1 MVHVLQNQN
10 TYSSDPIGDAL
21 EELGSKQFIHG
32 ADSRVYGI
40 LGNDPSD
47 DKIREL
53 ISAIGTGNIQDQ
65 CCCLFSCTLF

>member
-1 MVHVLQNQN
+1 MAQEVRLKE
-10 TYSSDPIGDAL
+10 GLA
-21 EELGSKQFIHG
+21 EFIHG

-53 ISAIGTGNIQDQ
+53 INAIGTGNEFGQLMINM
-65 CCCLFSCTLF
+65 LLLI